1 MNQVINLRVFVVNK
15 GIIINEKHNDVDTAM
30 NRGEALAST
39 LGGRWTITIN
49 K

>member
-1 MNQVINLRVFVVNK
+1 MNKVVNLKVFVGNK
-15 GIIINEKHNDVDTAM
+15 GIIINEKHNDIDTAM
-30 NRGEALAST
+30 TRGETLASN

>member
-1 MNQVINLRVFVVNK
+1 MKPVINLKVFVVNK
-15 GIIINEKHNDVDTAM
+15 GIVINEKHNNIDTAM
-30 NRGEALAST
+30 NRGETLAHN

>member
-1 MNQVINLRVFVVNK
+1 MKHINLRVFVVNK
-15 GIIINEKHNDVDTAM
+15 GIIISERHNDVQTAM
-30 NRGEALAST
+30 NRGESLASS